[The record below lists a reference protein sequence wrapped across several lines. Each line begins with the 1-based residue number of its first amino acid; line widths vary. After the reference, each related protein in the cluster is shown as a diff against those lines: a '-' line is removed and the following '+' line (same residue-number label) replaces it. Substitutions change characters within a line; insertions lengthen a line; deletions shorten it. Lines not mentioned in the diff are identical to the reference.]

1 MPAIS
6 SSDSFVILV
15 KIGPNLLRLGLS
27 KSKTL
32 QVLQQ
37 GKEKRDQAIKQ
48 GSLQPAA
55 REGLFKDLL
64 AAWQNANRICLK
76 DASVSCYQNLIDA
89 HILPELG
96 NKRMH
101 QINASTINR
110 FLFMKLE
117 WGRLDGTG
125 GLSPPMFEVWRL
137 SLVLQLDMV
146 RPKKYAHRSCL
157 QLQSRPQ

>member
-1 MPAIS
+1 
-6 SSDSFVILV
+6 
-15 KIGPNLLRLGLS
+15 
-27 KSKTL
+27 
-32 QVLQQ
+32 
-37 GKEKRDQAIKQ
+37 
-48 GSLQPAA
+48 
-55 REGLFKDLL
+55 
-64 AAWQNANRICLK
+64 
-76 DASVSCYQNLIDA
+76 
-89 HILPELG
+89 
-96 NKRMH
+96 MH

>member
-89 HILPELG
+89 HTVLCPRMQTVLYRSVNCVWETLVVSLP
-96 NKRMH
+96 
-101 QINASTINR
+101 
-110 FLFMKLE
+110 
-117 WGRLDGTG
+117 
-125 GLSPPMFEVWRL
+125 V
-137 SLVLQLDMV
+137 
-146 RPKKYAHRSCL
+146 
-157 QLQSRPQ
+157 